1 MQRGLWGGGQK
12 WTEAQGLAQR
22 QIVPPARV
30 VEHYCRPRRSECSL
44 SLNTGL
50 DKSEDNELSE
60 GLGTGAQ
67 SRIASKWYPGKWVRE
82 MASVSGQAVATA
94 SCNGWG
100 PDPSR
105 DTKEATIRPPGVGH

>member
-1 MQRGLWGGGQK
+1 MGTGAEVDRSTGTGS
-12 WTEAQGLAQR
+12 EADSAPCQGR
-22 QIVPPARV
+22 

-67 SRIASKWYPGKWVRE
+67 SRMASKWYPGKWVRE